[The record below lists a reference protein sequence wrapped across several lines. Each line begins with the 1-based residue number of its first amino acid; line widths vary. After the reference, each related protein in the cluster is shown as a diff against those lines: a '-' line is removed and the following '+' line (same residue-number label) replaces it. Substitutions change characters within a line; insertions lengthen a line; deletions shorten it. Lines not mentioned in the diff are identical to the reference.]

1 MNTFYSYNNPN
12 LNWILVDDLD
22 CANNAEGW
30 NKDSWAEYSEICVL
44 GLVNHIASQILIYPN
59 PTKDLIYIESN
70 NTINAVKI
78 FDTLGRLVLE
88 QNNPSNQLD
97 ICNLSSGLLFVKIKI
112 DNGSLTKK
120 VIKD

>member
-1 MNTFYSYNNPN
+1 M
-12 LNWILVDDLD
+12 D

-30 NKDSWAEYSEICVL
+30 NKDSWAEYNEICVL

>member
-1 MNTFYSYNNPN
+1 MEFLFGKWSY
-12 LNWILVDDLD
+12 
-22 CANNAEGW
+22 
-30 NKDSWAEYSEICVL
+30 Y
-44 GLVNHIASQILIYPN
+44 
-59 PTKDLIYIESN
+59 
-70 NTINAVKI
+70 
-78 FDTLGRLVLE
+78 FRLVLE